1 MQPAGAEKNDCLPGA
16 SAKVEI
22 YPIRYSDRDQIIQLY
37 KEAGWWKPEN
47 DRQPEFVDKI
57 AENSY
62 CFVGAFCG
70 QRMIGMGRVLSD
82 GVSDAYIQDVTVLRE
97 YRGRGIGGKIIEQ
110 LILKL
115 RADRVE
121 WIGLI
126 GEPGT
131 GNFYNKLGFTQ
142 MKGSVPF
149 IYKGDL

>member
-1 MQPAGAEKNDCLPGA
+1 M
-16 SAKVEI
+16 SANQTGNPRGKTDTIEI
-22 YPIRYSDRDQIIQLY
+22 YETRQSDRDQIIQLY

-70 QRMIGMGRVLSD
+70 QRMIGMGRTLSD

-97 YRGRGIGGKIIEQ
+97 YRGRGIGGKIIAR
-110 LILKL
+110 LLLKL
-115 RADRVE
+115 RADRVG

-131 GNFYNKLGFTQ
+131 GDFYKKLGFTE
-142 MKGSVPF
+142 MKDSVPF
-149 IYKGDL
+149 IYKG

>member
-1 MQPAGAEKNDCLPGA
+1 MKPASVKKETLCQGTSDDV
-16 SAKVEI
+16 SI
-22 YPIRYSDRDQIIQLY
+22 YPIRRSDRNQITRLY

-47 DRQPEFVDKI
+47 DRQPEFVDRI

-62 CFVGAFCG
+62 CFMGAFHG
-70 QRMIGMGRVLSD
+70 QRMIGMGRALSD

-97 YRGRGIGGKIIEQ
+97 FRGRGIGGRVINQ
-110 LILKL
+110 LIQKL
-115 RADRVE
+115 RADRIE

-131 GNFYNKLGFTQ
+131 GDFYKKLGFTE
-142 MKGSVPF
+142 MKDSVPF

>member
-1 MQPAGAEKNDCLPGA
+1 M
-16 SAKVEI
+16 SANQTGNPRGKTDTIEI
-22 YPIRYSDRDQIIQLY
+22 YPTRCSDRDQIIQLY

-57 AENSY
+57 PENSY
-62 CFVGAFCG
+62 CFVGAFVG
-70 QRMIGMGRVLSD
+70 QRMIGMGRALSD

-97 YRGRGIGGKIIEQ
+97 YRGRGIGGKIIKQ
-110 LILKL
+110 LIRKL
-115 RADRVE
+115 RADRVG

-131 GNFYNKLGFTQ
+131 GDFYKKLGFTE
-142 MKGSVPF
+142 MKDYVPF